1 MPSTAVNV
9 QERTTVECMPPRA
22 ISPFVLNDEES
33 SSPVEHAKWGRC
45 HCSVAPLH
53 TLKVEHSS
61 RLVMQAEC
69 RFQQPFVVT
78 QLCVKMASRDSTVH
92 GRCNILYFVIKITKY
107 SSYKY
112 ERMMMD
118 FLVLRV
124 AAGIT
129 IALN

>member
-33 SSPVEHAKWGRC
+33 SSPVENAKWGRC

-92 GRCNILYFVIKITKY
+92 GSCNILYFVIL
-107 SSYKY
+107 Y
-112 ERMMMD
+112 ERMLME
-118 FLVLRV
+118 FLVLQV